1 MQRKQGLIWQNK
13 VICFFLAP
21 SLLGV
26 GIFTAIPFLDVF
38 RRSFLEAYG
47 GKFAGLENYGTVL
60 QNEAFLLAVK
70 NTGRFI
76 VICVPLLLLISL
88 LLALAVQSL
97 QGNLTKKIFQALFL
111 LPMAIPVA
119 SIVLFWKLLFEK
131 NGFLNQ
137 LIGGICGIFQTAS
150 FGMHGDYA
158 GFSLDWMNGAS
169 AFYVLVFSYIWKN
182 TGYFVVLWMAGLNEI
197 PVEYYEAAKVDGAG
211 GWTCF
216 QYITLPG
223 LVPSFFIVSVLAFV
237 NSFKVFREAYL
248 IAGDYPHESIYM
260 LQHVFNNWFVSLDI
274 QKLSAA
280 AVLLVLVIGGIIGG
294 LLLLEKHFTGGES

>member
-1 MQRKQGLIWQNK
+1 M
-13 VICFFLAP
+13 
-21 SLLGV
+21 LGV
-26 GIFTAIPFLDVF
+26 GIFTAVPFLDVF

-47 GKFAGLENYGTVL
+47 GQFAGLENYKTVL
-60 QNEAFLLAVK
+60 HNEAFLLAVK

-76 VICVPLLLLISL
+76 LICVPLLLLISL
-88 LLALAVQSL
+88 LLALAMQRM
-97 QGNLTKKIFQALFL
+97 QGEFIRKIFQALFL

-131 NGFLNQ
+131 NGFFNQ
-137 LIGGICGIFQTAS
+137 WICGICGGLKAAAFWMNGSA
-150 FGMHGDYA
+150 MD
-158 GFSLDWMNGAS
+158 FSQDWMNGAS

-211 GWTCF
+211 EWTCF
-216 QYITLPG
+216 RYITFPG
-223 LVPSFFIVSVLAFV
+223 LLPSFFIVIVLAFV

-260 LQHVFNNWFVSLDI
+260 LQHVFNNWFVNLDI

-280 AVLLVLVIGGIIGG
+280 AVLLVVVIGGIIGG
-294 LLLLEKHFTGGES
+294 FLLLEKHLTGGDA